1 MGNVVKLENEKQNK
15 NKNQVEIQNVYEG
28 FVFQFLRVFF
38 FFHVCVAVVFLGF
51 ENVFTC
57 LTIVIQST
65 LKYVSPSLSLC
76 VLVFAIFVCSYSI
89 QFKIDDN

>member
-1 MGNVVKLENEKQNK
+1 MLLNWRMK
-15 NKNQVEIQNVYEG
+15 NKIKIKIRLKYKMCMKVLCFNF
-28 FVFQFLRVFF
+28 FVFFF
-38 FFHVCVAVVFLGF
+38 FFHVCVAVVFFGF